1 MKPVSQELVSEL
13 GEILKEEINLD
24 LDCETL
30 NKLANFLVEYFQI
43 LLVQKKM

>member
-1 MKPVSQELVSEL
+1 MKPISQELVAEL

-24 LDCETL
+24 LDYETL